1 YAALTVG
8 LAKQERRK
16 AHIDGMPPSWR
27 PNQRHLMRRDCLKA
41 ELGRRYALAEKRLQ
55 ITLGVATMKGSN
67 PEKMS
72 GSLHLV
78 R

>member
-1 YAALTVG
+1 MRI
-8 LAKQERRK
+8 AKNK
-16 AHIDGMPPSWR
+16 SDFINKSDGMPPSWR

-78 R
+78 RFRGR